1 VLYITG
7 VLASAVTVNIAAL
20 LEMVF
25 TRLLIFIG
33 VLGFLAQPTDPAQ
46 YLVERLVSTPDR
58 KKGER
63 QTTKP
68 RKDGFL

>member
-1 VLYITG
+1 
-7 VLASAVTVNIAAL
+7 
-20 LEMVF
+20 MVF

-58 KKGER
+58 KKGKR

-68 RKDGFL
+68 HKDGFL